1 MPRRTAS
8 LLTSGLLLIGLLFA
22 AVLVRVPYAE
32 MSPGPTV
39 NTLGEHNGSPVLNI
53 SGEETYETSGNLN
66 MTTVRVTGVNF
77 RMSLFEA
84 VRGWLA
90 GGSAVVPY
98 ETLYPERRTADEVE
112 QINAE
117 EFSRSQETAKVSAL
131 RELGYEVGTRTIVS
145 SVVKDGPAEGV
156 LRAGDVIVAVDGE
169 KIGEP
174 SDVAERVTAREP
186 GDPVVFTVDRVPG
199 TRDADDGGDGD
210 PGETDGGAEPPAGGS
225 GDTAE
230 AERLDLTVN
239 STAAEDDGRPIV
251 GISAGVGYD
260 LPFDIDIELADVGGP
275 SAGLMFALGLVD
287 KLTEEDL
294 TGGEFVAGTGTIT
307 AEGRVGPIGGVA
319 MKTIAA
325 REQGASWFLTPAAN
339 CAAAAADP
347 PPGLALVEV
356 ENLEG
361 ALAAL
366 EEIRSGADPESLP
379 LCSRAD

>member
-39 NTLGEHNGSPVLNI
+39 NTLGEHNGGPVLNI
-53 SGEETYETSGNLN
+53 AGEETYETTGNLN

-90 GGSAVVPY
+90 GSSAVVPH

-131 RELGYEVGTRTIVS
+131 LELGYEVGTRTIVS

-169 KIGEP
+169 EIGEP
-174 SDVAERVTAREP
+174 SEVAERVTAREP

-199 TRDADDGGDGD
+199 TDDADGTEGTDEADGA
-210 PGETDGGAEPPAGGS
+210 GEADPPAGGS

-230 AERLDLTVN
+230 AERLEVTVT

-319 MKTIAA
+319 MKIIAA

-347 PPGLALVEV
+347 PAGLTLVEV
-356 ENLEG
+356 ETLEG
-361 ALAAL
+361 ALDAL
-366 EEIRSGADPESLP
+366 EEIRAGAEPENLP